1 MESGETKRNSA
12 VIALIFAFVGAMI
25 GSGVMYYSLNED
37 IQALDSRVEN
47 IQDRQQNIFVNDTG
61 VAFESIYNR
70 TEESVV
76 YLNTEDSRASGFV
89 YSKNGYIVTNQHVV
103 EGSSQIE
110 VSFTDGDTKRADIV
124 GQDPYTDLAVLKVDK
139 SGLKPLNF
147 SDSNKVRVG
156 QTAIAIGNPFGLDS
170 SMTQGIISQKGRS
183 IRVEGGFSIR
193 NVIQTDAAINP
204 GNSGGPLLNREAE
217 VVGVNTA
224 IETQSGGFQG
234 VGFAIPANTVKRVV
248 PELIEE
254 GEYEHPWIGVR
265 GRDVS
270 PGIAEE
276 MNLENSSG
284 FLVLEVVNGSPADQA
299 GLQPS
304 SRTVEIEGNEMLVGG
319 DVIVGMN
326 GRRMRGIED
335 ILEFLALD
343 TDVGD
348 EVTVEVIREGERIQ
362 TNLTLQSRP

>member
-1 MESGETKRNSA
+1 MNIDENKTSV
-12 VIALIFAFVGAMI
+12 VIALVFAFVGAML
-25 GSGVMYYSLNED
+25 GSGVMYHSMDEN
-37 IQALDSRVEN
+37 IKALDSRVDN
-47 IQDRQQNIFVNDTG
+47 LQDRQQNIYVNDTG
-61 VAFESIYNR
+61 VAFESIFNR
-70 TEESVV
+70 TGKSVV

-89 YSKNGYIVTNQHVV
+89 YNKDGYIVTNQHVI

-110 VSFTDGDTKRADIV
+110 VSFTDGDTKRAEII

-147 SDSNKVRVG
+147 TDSSKVRVG

-170 SMTQGIISQKGRS
+170 SMTQGIISQTGRS

-204 GNSGGPLLNREAE
+204 GNSGGPLLNREGK

-265 GRDVS
+265 GRDVN
-270 PGIAEE
+270 PDIAEK

-284 FLVLEVVNGSPADQA
+284 FLVLDVVNGSPADNA
-299 GLQPS
+299 GLQS
-304 SRTVEIEGNEMLVGG
+304 STRTVEIDGNEMLVGG

-326 GRRMRGIED
+326 GERMRGIED
-335 ILEFLALD
+335 ILEFLALE

-348 EVTVEVIREGERIQ
+348 QVTMEVIRDGERVR

>member
-1 MESGETKRNSA
+1 MKAEYSKRNS
-12 VIALIFAFVGAMI
+12 VIIALIFAFVGAMI
-25 GSGVMYYSLNED
+25 GSGVMYHSLND
-37 IQALDSRVEN
+37 DVQALNSQVDN
-47 IQDRQQNIFVNDTG
+47 IQNRQQNIYVNDTG
-61 VAFESIYNR
+61 VAFESIFNR
-70 TEESVV
+70 TGASVV

-89 YSKNGYIVTNQHVV
+89 YSKNGHIVTNQHAV
-103 EGSSQIE
+103 EGSSKIE
-110 VSFTDGDTKRADIV
+110 VSFTDGVTKRAEVI

-139 SGLKPLNF
+139 SGLQPLNF
-147 SDSNKVRVG
+147 SDSTKVRVG

-170 SMTQGIISQKGRS
+170 SMTQGIISQTGRS

-204 GNSGGPLLNREAE
+204 GNSGGPLLNREGK

-248 PELIEE
+248 PKLISE

-265 GRDVS
+265 GRDVT

-276 MNLENSSG
+276 MNLQNSSG
-284 FLVLEVVNGSPADQA
+284 FLVLEVVNKSPAAQA
-299 GLQPS
+299 NLKPS
-304 SRTVEIEGNEMLVGG
+304 TRTVEIEGNQMLVGG

-326 GRRMRGIED
+326 G
-335 ILEFLALD
+335 
-343 TDVGD
+343 
-348 EVTVEVIREGERIQ
+348 
-362 TNLTLQSRP
+362 

>member
-1 MESGETKRNSA
+1 MDGEGKRSA
-12 VIALIFAFVGAMI
+12 VVTAMIFAFLGAAF
-25 GSGVMYYSLNED
+25 GSGLMYYSLNED
-37 IQALDSRVEN
+37 VKTLDSRVEN
-47 IQDRQQNIFVNDTG
+47 LQDRQQNIYVNDTG
-61 VAFESIYNR
+61 VAFESIFNR

-110 VSFTDGDTKRADIV
+110 VSFTDGDTKRAEVV

-147 SDSNKVRVG
+147 SDSTKVRVG

-170 SMTQGIISQKGRS
+170 SMTQGIISQTGRS

-234 VGFAIPANTVKRVV
+234 VGFAIPANTVQRVV
-248 PELIEE
+248 PKIIEE

-270 PGIAEE
+270 PGIAEA
-276 MNLENSSG
+276 MDLENSSG
-284 FLVLEVVNGSPADQA
+284 FLVLEVVNGSPAEQA

-304 SRTVEIEGNEMLVGG
+304 TRPVEIEGNEMLVGG
-319 DVIVGMN
+319 DVIVGIN
-326 GRRMRGIED
+326 GKKMRGID
-335 ILEFLALD
+335 DVLEFLALE

-348 EVTVEVIREGERIQ
+348 EVTMEVIRDGERVQ
-362 TNLTLQSRP
+362 TNLTLDSRP

>member
-1 MESGETKRNSA
+1 MESGKDKRNSI
-12 VIALIFAFVGAMI
+12 VIALIFAFVGGMI
-25 GSGVMYYSLNED
+25 GSGVMYHSLSD
-37 IQALDSRVEN
+37 DVQALSSQVDSIEN
-47 IQDRQQNIFVNDTG
+47 RQQNIYVNDTG
-61 VAFESIYNR
+61 VAFESIFNR
-70 TEESVV
+70 TGKSVV

-103 EGSSQIE
+103 EGSSEIE
-110 VSFTDGDTKRADIV
+110 VSFTDGDTKRAEIV

-147 SDSNKVRVG
+147 SDSTKVRVG

-170 SMTQGIISQKGRS
+170 SMTQGIISQTGRS
-183 IRVEGGFSIR
+183 ITVEGGFSIR

-204 GNSGGPLLNREAE
+204 GNSGGPLLNREGE

-234 VGFAIPANTVKRVV
+234 VGFAIPANTVKRVI

-265 GRDVS
+265 GRDVT

-284 FLVLEVVNGSPADQA
+284 FLVLEVVNGSPAAEA

-304 SRTVEIEGNEMLVGG
+304 TTTAEIEGNEVLVGG

-326 GRRMRGIED
+326 GERMRGIED
-335 ILEFLALD
+335 ILEFLALQ
-343 TDVGD
+343 TNVGD
-348 EVTVEVIREGERIQ
+348 EVTMEVIRDGERVQ
-362 TNLTLQSRP
+362 TNLTLQPRP